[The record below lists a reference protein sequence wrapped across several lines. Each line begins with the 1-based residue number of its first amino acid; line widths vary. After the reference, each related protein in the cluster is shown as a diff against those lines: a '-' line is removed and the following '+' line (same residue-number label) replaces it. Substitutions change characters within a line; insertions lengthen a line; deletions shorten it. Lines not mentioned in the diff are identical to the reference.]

1 LTFAFSTD
9 ESDMFL
15 PHNYPVETVAYTGT
29 HDNDT
34 TLGWWRTAPN
44 DQREFAARYLS
55 IDPDDP
61 VGGFLDGLWD
71 SRAMFALAPM
81 QDLLRL
87 GSSARMN
94 IPGTTDANWQWRLL
108 PSQVADGGVAM
119 QLRGL
124 NDRHGRASGS
134 QVS

>member
-1 LTFAFSTD
+1 
-9 ESDMFL
+9 MFL
-15 PHNYPVETVAYTGT
+15 PHNYPIEAVAYTGT

-34 TLGWWRTAPN
+34 TLGWWTTAPEH
-44 DQREFAARYLS
+44 QRDFATRYLS
-55 IDPDDP
+55 LDQEDP
-61 VGGFLDGLWD
+61 VGGFLDSLWG

-94 IPGTTDANWQWRLL
+94 VPGTTAANWQWRLL
-108 PSQVADGGVAM
+108 SQQIADDGVAM